1 MRIRCHA
8 AALSGISRLG
18 GLRSAP
24 LPSPSALLGVG
35 KEGNGP
41 GFSPPSLFPGTL
53 AFSGSCSCSSTANLF
68 SGFWGGR
75 GRERGVLC
83 CLNNNKKP
91 HIQLQTAKKLINK
104 WPCGLGSKES
114 SPFHLAPA
122 GPINPLSYFVSRV
135 QRAPRLWLRTVPVAL
150 AWGRECATTK
160 ARRKTKREE
169 GWQRGTRETRY
180 QSGIASTAKCG
191 HFKHKKGE
199 GLAHGS
205 MTHEEAC
212 KVHFQRESSKLTLA
226 VPRHPTPP

>member
-1 MRIRCHA
+1 M
-8 AALSGISRLG
+8 ALWSWLEGVKSL
-18 GLRSAP
+18 
-24 LPSPSALLGVG
+24 SPGACRADQSS
-35 KEGNGP
+35 
-41 GFSPPSLFPGTL
+41 FLF
-53 AFSGSCSCSSTANLF
+53 C
-68 SGFWGGR
+68 
-75 GRERGVLC
+75 
-83 CLNNNKKP
+83 
-91 HIQLQTAKKLINK
+91 Q
-104 WPCGLGSKES
+104 PC
-114 SPFHLAPA
+114 
-122 GPINPLSYFVSRV
+122 

-169 GWQRGTRETRY
+169 GWQRGTRETRC